1 MGLTQVCLCEAG
13 TVTFK
18 GRLFKD
24 SQYVGGRSGSLCNLQ
39 RHFLVCWKVYFYV
52 STCFSLSFLLQES
65 QQETLK
71 LKEEVSRLRQESSDW
86 STQSQSQEAELQ
98 REREERKR
106 ELEKEREE
114 RTADV
119 QEITEHY
126 KKESTVLNRDF

>member
-1 MGLTQVCLCEAG
+1 MKQGLLLSKDVYLKILSTLVEGQDLC
-13 TVTFK
+13 VIC
-18 GRLFKD
+18 KD
-24 SQYVGGRSGSLCNLQ
+24 IFWFVGRSG
-39 RHFLVCWKVYFYV
+39 HFYV

>member
-1 MGLTQVCLCEAG
+1 M
-13 TVTFK
+13 
-18 GRLFKD
+18 
-24 SQYVGGRSGSLCNLQ
+24 
-39 RHFLVCWKVYFYV
+39 
-52 STCFSLSFLLQES
+52 
-65 QQETLK
+65 
-71 LKEEVSRLRQESSDW
+71 SRLRQESSDW

-126 KKESTVLNRDF
+126 KKESTVLNQDF